1 MPEFLDDFFIRALIG
16 AVGVALVAGPL
27 GCFIVWRRMAY
38 FGDTLAHSGLLGVG
52 LGILLGVQPVLGVGA
67 TVVVLALMLVAL
79 QQQRQIATDT
89 LLGILAHSSLALGLV
104 ALSFLPG
111 VRVDLLSYLFG
122 DVLAVGTAGLL
133 QIYLGGAAA
142 LAALVWIWRPLL
154 MATLHEDLAR
164 AEGVPVFA
172 IRLVFM
178 LTIAV
183 VIAVAMKIVGILLI
197 TSMLILP
204 AATARLLARG
214 PEAMAVTAS
223 AVGAVA
229 AVAGLY
235 ASLELDTPAGPS
247 IIVAA
252 AALFTLGLAL
262 RPLRGS

>member
-1 MPEFLDDFFIRALIG
+1 MPDILDDFFLRALIA

-38 FGDTLAHSGLLGVG
+38 FGDTLAHSGLLGVT
-52 LGILLGVQPVLGVGA
+52 LGIVLGIEPVLGVGL
-67 TVVVLALMLVAL
+67 TVVVLALMLVGL
-79 QQQRQIATDT
+79 QQQQQIATDT

-122 DVLAVGTAGLL
+122 DVLAVGRAGLL

-142 LAALVWIWRPLL
+142 LLALILVWRPLL

-164 AEGVPVFA
+164 AEGVQVLR

-197 TSMLILP
+197 TALLILP

-214 PEAMAVTAS
+214 PEAMALIAAALGS
-223 AVGAVA
+223 VA
-229 AVAGLY
+229 AVAGLCG
-235 ASLELDTPAGPS
+235 SLAFDTPAGPS

-252 AALFTLGLAL
+252 AALFALGMAV
-262 RPLRGS
+262 RPLRLA